1 MLPVWHPGRVLH
13 PGRPYHPLLSPVPA
27 GGRTPK

>member
-13 PGRPYHPLLSPVPA
+13 PGRPYHPLLPPVPA

>member
-1 MLPVWHPGRVLH
+1 MLPVWYPGRVLH
-13 PGRPYHPLLSPVPA
+13 PGRPYHPLLPPVPA

>member
-13 PGRPYHPLLSPVPA
+13 PGRPYHPLLPPVPA
-27 GGRTPK
+27 GGRAPK